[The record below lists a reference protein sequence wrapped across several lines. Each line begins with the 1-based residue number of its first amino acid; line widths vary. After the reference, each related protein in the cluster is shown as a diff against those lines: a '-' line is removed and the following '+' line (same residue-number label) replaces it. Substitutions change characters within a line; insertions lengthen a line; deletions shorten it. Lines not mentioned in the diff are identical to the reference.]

1 MPDSR
6 LGKSLFPKAT
16 AAASSAHVRRWKL
29 LEMELLK
36 DVRLKLEVRDYHGFR
51 FRLDSENSKY
61 ECSIKHVYGVCDSF
75 FGEKI
80 GLVAS

>member
-1 MPDSR
+1 MYGGGS
-6 LGKSLFPKAT
+6 
-16 AAASSAHVRRWKL
+16 L

-75 FGEKI
+75 FGER
-80 GLVAS
+80 

>member
-1 MPDSR
+1 MKGSSKSTNDKGTAER
-6 LGKSLFPKAT
+6 SLF
-16 AAASSAHVRRWKL
+16 SFINDMYGGGSL

-61 ECSIKHVYGVCDSF
+61 ECLSLIH
-75 FGEKI
+75 I
-80 GLVAS
+80 